1 MPSSKTSS
9 TTIVCH
15 AIKRAVKN
23 PAIKDSQKRRI
34 YQIYLYQYVSVR
46 QGKDEGSAE
55 GFLSTLKNMLM
66 LSNREK
72 IAIRPLQTE
81 SIVNS
86 AAARSADTD
95 RAKTSASK
103 CIQRGCA
110 IL

>member
-9 TTIVCH
+9 TIVCH

-46 QGKDEGSAE
+46 QGKDE